1 MKILMIC
8 GSPRPQKSTSQYLL
22 NALKERLDQKNEVL
36 IYQAVGAKSNGEQ
49 AILENIEDTS
59 VIVLAFPLYVDGIP
73 GSLLRM
79 MNNIEAQIKEHKID
93 CKLYVIANN
102 GFYDARQNTIA
113 IDMAWKWCEKCGMKK
128 GRAIGVGAGEMVQA
142 APLGAGPSKNLGG
155 VIEQLTEDISSRN
168 SGETIFVEPNF
179 PRFLYKM
186 AAHSGWHRSAKKNGL
201 KIADIKKQ
209 M

>member
-22 NALKERLDQKNEVL
+22 NALKERLDHKNEVL

-79 MNNIEAQIKEHKID
+79 MNYIEAQIKEHKID
-93 CKLYVIANN
+93 
-102 GFYDARQNTIA
+102 
-113 IDMAWKWCEKCGMKK
+113 
-128 GRAIGVGAGEMVQA
+128 
-142 APLGAGPSKNLGG
+142 
-155 VIEQLTEDISSRN
+155 
-168 SGETIFVEPNF
+168 
-179 PRFLYKM
+179 
-186 AAHSGWHRSAKKNGL
+186 
-201 KIADIKKQ
+201 
-209 M
+209 